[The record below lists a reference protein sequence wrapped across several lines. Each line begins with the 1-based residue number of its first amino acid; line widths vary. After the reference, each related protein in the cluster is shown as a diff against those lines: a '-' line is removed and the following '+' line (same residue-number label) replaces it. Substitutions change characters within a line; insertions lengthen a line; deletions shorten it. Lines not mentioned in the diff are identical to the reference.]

1 MGDTTVAVVY
11 TGRERPFIDR
21 IYGTRLD
28 WMPGQSRALSPELA
42 ARFLRHKDCFKQGKA
57 RAAQEAKPTVDDTK
71 QKLQESDKR
80 EEEQREE
87 QDGKFALIEE
97 LKQMDAA
104 ALKAWAKAHTG
115 ETFKGNPSLATIQQR
130 VFDWVEQFGVPA

>member
-28 WMPGQSRALSPELA
+28 WMPGQARAVPPELA
-42 ARFLRHKDCFKQGKA
+42 ARFLRHRDCFKQGKA
-57 RAAQEAKPTVDDTK
+57 AKQEAKPAADDTA
-71 QKLQESDKR
+71 QKLQEAAR
-80 EEEQREE
+80 VQEQQREE
-87 QDGKFALIEE
+87 QDSKADLIEQ
-97 LKQMDAA
+97 LQRMDAA
-104 ALKAWAKAHTG
+104 GLKAWAKEHLN

-130 VFDWVEQFGVPA
+130 VFDHIEAYGVPA